1 MHGSASAAGPV
12 SEPTRPDTAGL
23 GTVLEIVTAIRSGA
37 TSAED
42 VARLCLDAIEAA
54 EPTLQAWC
62 HLDAVAVVDEAR
74 ERDRQWADDRASVGP
89 LHGVPIGVKDI
100 IDVAGMPTTNGADI
114 PVDGA
119 ATRDADVVARLRA
132 AGAVIVGKT
141 VTTEFA
147 LFRPGPT
154 TNPHDPARTPGG
166 SSSGSAAA
174 VGAGTIPL
182 AIGTQTAGS
191 VLRPASFCGVVGG
204 KPTVGSVPRD
214 GVTLCSP
221 TLDTIGMIGSDV
233 EGVALALGVMASDPE
248 NFTPTSVDDSLRVGF
263 CRTFDWD
270 AIDPDAR
277 DAVETAVDGLA
288 DDLPVIEVEL
298 PEAMRDLVVAQRT
311 IMTVE
316 IADQLRGV
324 RDAHG
329 DRLSPGLLA
338 MLEDGDAQRSDYDR
352 AIAIAAA
359 GRLALDEVFGH
370 VDVLLAPVVLGEA
383 PPIDTT
389 GDPLLCRMW
398 TLLGTPAIAVPGL
411 HGANGLPIGLQV
423 VGPRG
428 RDGVALGAARS
439 IADLLV
445 DGIHPVSGAQR
456 DRHP

>member
-1 MHGSASAAGPV
+1 V
-12 SEPTRPDTAGL
+12 SELPRRDTDGL
-23 GTVLEIVTAIRSGA
+23 GTVLEIVAAIRSGA
-37 TSAED
+37 TSAEE
-42 VARLCLDAIEAA
+42 VARRCLDAIEAA
-54 EPTLQAWC
+54 EPILQAWC
-62 HLDAVAVVDEAR
+62 HLDAVAVIDEAR
-74 ERDRQWADDRASVGP
+74 ERDRQWERDRASVGP

-114 PVDGA
+114 PVDGP
-119 ATRDADVVARLRA
+119 ATHDADVVAVLRA

-154 TNPHDPARTPGG
+154 TNPHDPSRTPGG

-191 VLRPASFCGVVGG
+191 VVRPASFCGVVGG

-270 AIDPDAR
+270 AIDPQAR
-277 DAVETAVDGLA
+277 DVVESGVSALA
-288 DDLPVIEVEL
+288 DDLHLIEVDL
-298 PEAMRDLVVAQRT
+298 PEAMRELVAAQRT
-311 IMTVE
+311 IMAVE
-316 IADQLRGV
+316 IADQLGAV
-324 RDAHG
+324 RSAHESA
-329 DRLSPGLLA
+329 LSPGLIAVLD
-338 MLEDGDAQRSDYDR
+338 DGEMRRSDYDQ
-352 AIAIAAA
+352 AVATAAA

-370 VDVLLAPVVLGEA
+370 VDVLLAPAVLGEA
-383 PPIDTT
+383 PSIDST

-398 TLLGTPAIAVPGL
+398 TLLGTPTIAVPGL
-411 HGANGLPIGLQV
+411 EGPNGLPIGLQV

-428 RDGVALGAARS
+428 RDGVALGAART
-439 IADLLV
+439 IADLLA
-445 DGIHPVSGAQR
+445 GGA
-456 DRHP
+456 PSISVTGT

>member
-1 MHGSASAAGPV
+1 MSDLSALEA
-12 SEPTRPDTAGL
+12 AGL
-23 GTVLEIVTAIRSGA
+23 GTALEIVAAIRSGA

-42 VARLCLDAIEAA
+42 VARLCLDAIEAV

-74 ERDRQWADDRASVGP
+74 ERDRQWERDRASVGP

-114 PVDGA
+114 PVDGP
-119 ATRDADVVARLRA
+119 ATQDADVVALLRA

-141 VTTEFA
+141 VTTEYA

-154 TNPHDPARTPGG
+154 TNPHDPSRTPGG

-182 AIGTQTAGS
+182 ALGTQTAGS
-191 VLRPASFCGVVGG
+191 VVRPASFCGVVGG
-204 KPTVGSVPRD
+204 KPTVGSVPRN

-221 TLDTIGMIGSDV
+221 TLDTIGIIGSDV

-248 NFTPTSVDDSLRVGF
+248 NFTPTSVDGSLRVGF
-263 CRTFDWD
+263 CRTFDWA
-270 AIDPDAR
+270 AIDLDAR
-277 DAVETAVDGLA
+277 EVIETAVSALA
-288 DDLPVIEVEL
+288 DDLSVLEIEL
-298 PEAMRDLVVAQRT
+298 PDAMRDLVAAQRT
-311 IMTVE
+311 VMAVE
-316 IADQLRGV
+316 VADQLSAV

-329 DRLSPGLLA
+329 DALSPGLLA
-338 MLEDGDAQRSDYDR
+338 MLEDGDAQRPDYDA
-352 AIAIAAA
+352 AIAVAAA

-370 VDVLLAPVVLGEA
+370 VDVLLAPAVLGEA
-383 PPIDTT
+383 PSIDTT

-398 TLLGTPAIAVPGL
+398 TLLGTPTIAVPGL
-411 HGANGLPIGLQV
+411 HGSSGLPIGVQV

-428 RDGVALGAARS
+428 RDGVALGAART
-439 IADLLV
+439 IAAMLA
-445 DGIHPVSGAQR
+445 DGTASAPRNGT
-456 DRHP
+456 

>member
-1 MHGSASAAGPV
+1 MSDLP
-12 SEPTRPDTAGL
+12 RLDTAGL
-23 GTVLEIVTAIRSGA
+23 GTVLEIVAAIRSGA

-42 VARLCLDAIEAA
+42 VARHCLDAIEAA
-54 EPTLQAWC
+54 EPTLQAWS

-114 PVDGA
+114 PVDGP
-119 ATRDADVVARLRA
+119 ATHDADVVALLRA

-191 VLRPASFCGVVGG
+191 VVRPASFCGVVGG

-221 TLDTIGMIGSDV
+221 TLDTIGMLGSDV

-270 AIDPDAR
+270 AIDPAAR
-277 DAVETAVDGLA
+277 EVVEAGVGALAEDVD
-288 DDLPVIEVEL
+288 VIEVDL
-298 PEAMRDLVVAQRT
+298 PDAMRDLVGAQRT
-311 IMTVE
+311 IMAVE
-316 IADQLRGV
+316 IAEQLAAV
-324 RDAHG
+324 RAAHG
-329 DRLSPGLLA
+329 DALSPGLLA
-338 MLEDGDAQRSDYDR
+338 MLDDGHAQRPDYDP
-352 AIAIAAA
+352 AIAVAAA

-370 VDVLLAPVVLGEA
+370 VDVLLAPAVLGEA
-383 PPIDTT
+383 PSIDTT

-398 TLLGTPAIAVPGL
+398 TLLGTPTIAVPGL
-411 HGANGLPIGLQV
+411 HGADGLPIGLQV

-428 RDGVALGAARS
+428 RDGVALGAARL
-439 IADLLV
+439 IAQLLA
-445 DGIHPVSGAQR
+445 DHTAAGTGHEA
-456 DRHP
+456 

>member
-1 MHGSASAAGPV
+1 MSDLP
-12 SEPTRPDTAGL
+12 RLDTAGL
-23 GTVLEIVTAIRSGA
+23 GTVLEIVAAIRSGA

-42 VARLCLDAIEAA
+42 VARHCLDAIEAA
-54 EPTLQAWC
+54 EPTLQAWT

-114 PVDGA
+114 PVDGP
-119 ATRDADVVARLRA
+119 ATHDADVVALLRA

-191 VLRPASFCGVVGG
+191 VVRPASFCGVVGG

-221 TLDTIGMIGSDV
+221 TLDTIGMLGSDV

-270 AIDPDAR
+270 AIDPAAR
-277 DAVETAVDGLA
+277 EVVEAGVGALAEDVD
-288 DDLPVIEVEL
+288 VIEVDL
-298 PEAMRDLVVAQRT
+298 PDAMRDLVGAQRT
-311 IMTVE
+311 IMAVE
-316 IADQLRGV
+316 IAEQLAAV
-324 RDAHG
+324 RAAHG
-329 DRLSPGLLA
+329 DALSPGLLA
-338 MLEDGDAQRSDYDR
+338 MLDDGHAQRPDYDP
-352 AIAIAAA
+352 AIAVAAA

-370 VDVLLAPVVLGEA
+370 VDVLLAPAVLGEA
-383 PPIDTT
+383 PSIDTT

-398 TLLGTPAIAVPGL
+398 TLLGTPTIAVPGL
-411 HGANGLPIGLQV
+411 HGADGLPIGLQV

-428 RDGVALGAARS
+428 RDGVALGAARL
-439 IADLLV
+439 IAQLLA
-445 DGIHPVSGAQR
+445 DHTAAGTGHEA
-456 DRHP
+456 

>member
-1 MHGSASAAGPV
+1 MRPV
-12 SEPTRPDTAGL
+12 SALEAAGL
-23 GTVLEIVTAIRSGA
+23 GTVREIVAAVRSGA

-42 VARLCLDAIEAA
+42 VARRCLDAIEAA

-74 ERDRQWADDRASVGP
+74 DRDRQWADDRASVGP

-114 PVDGA
+114 PVDSPA
-119 ATRDADVVARLRA
+119 AHDADVVALLRA

-141 VTTEFA
+141 VTTEYA

-154 TNPHDPARTPGG
+154 TNPHDPSRTPGG

-191 VLRPASFCGVVGG
+191 VVRPASFCGVVGG

-221 TLDTIGMIGSDV
+221 TLDTIGIIGSDV

-248 NFTPTSVDDSLRVGF
+248 NFTPTTVDGSLRVGF

-277 DAVETAVDGLA
+277 EVVESAVGALA
-288 DDLPVIEVEL
+288 EEIDVIEVDL
-298 PEAMRDLVVAQRT
+298 PDAMRDLVAAQRT
-311 IMTVE
+311 IMAVE
-316 IADQLRGV
+316 IADQLAGV

-329 DRLSPGLLA
+329 DSLSPGLLG
-338 MLEDGDAQRSDYDR
+338 LLDDGAVQRPDYDP
-352 AIAIAAA
+352 AIAVAAA

-370 VDVLLAPVVLGEA
+370 VDVLLAPAVLGEA
-383 PPIDTT
+383 PSIDTT

-398 TLLGTPAIAVPGL
+398 TLLGTPTIAVPGL
-411 HGANGLPIGLQV
+411 HGADGLPIGLQV

-428 RDGVALGAARS
+428 RDGVALGAARA
-439 IADLLV
+439 IADRF
-445 DGIHPVSGAQR
+445 DEP
-456 DRHP
+456 

>member
-1 MHGSASAAGPV
+1 MSDLP
-12 SEPTRPDTAGL
+12 RLDTAGL
-23 GTVLEIVTAIRSGA
+23 GTVLEIVAAIRSGA

-42 VARLCLDAIEAA
+42 VARRCLDAIEAA
-54 EPTLQAWC
+54 EPTLQAWS

-74 ERDRQWADDRASVGP
+74 DRDRQWADDRASVGP

-100 IDVAGMPTTNGADI
+100 VDVAGMPTTNGADI
-114 PVDGA
+114 PVDGP
-119 ATRDADVVARLRA
+119 ATHDADVVALLRA

-154 TNPHDPARTPGG
+154 TNPHDPSRTPGG

-191 VLRPASFCGVVGG
+191 VVRPASFCGVVGG

-221 TLDTIGMIGSDV
+221 TLDTIGIIGSDV

-248 NFTPTSVDDSLRVGF
+248 NFTPTSVDESLRVGF

-270 AIDPDAR
+270 AIDPAAR
-277 DAVETAVDGLA
+277 DVVEVAVGDLA
-288 DDLPVIEVEL
+288 DDLQLIEVDL
-298 PEAMRDLVVAQRT
+298 PDAMRDLVAAQRT
-311 IMTVE
+311 IMAVE
-316 IADQLRGV
+316 IADQLAAV
-324 RDAHG
+324 RAAHG
-329 DRLSPGLLA
+329 DALSPGLLA
-338 MLEDGDAQRSDYDR
+338 LLDDGEAQRADYDP
-352 AIAIAAA
+352 AIAVAAA

-370 VDVLLAPVVLGEA
+370 VDVLLAPAVLGEA
-383 PPIDTT
+383 PSIDTT

-398 TLLGTPAIAVPGL
+398 TLLGTPTIAVPGL
-411 HGANGLPIGLQV
+411 HGADGLPIGLQV

-428 RDGVALGAARS
+428 RDGVALGAARV
-439 IADLLV
+439 IAELLA
-445 DGIHPVSGAQR
+445 DRAASG
-456 DRHP
+456 PGGGG